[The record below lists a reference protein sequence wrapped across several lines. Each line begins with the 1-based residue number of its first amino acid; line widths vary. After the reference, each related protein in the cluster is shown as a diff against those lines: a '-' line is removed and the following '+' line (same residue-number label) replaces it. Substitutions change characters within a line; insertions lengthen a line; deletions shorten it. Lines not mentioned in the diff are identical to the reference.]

1 MFKKIKTI
9 LLTFCFITIATNLF
23 SQAMPTV
30 SKGSIV
36 RIDHLPSKYVDK
48 RIVDVWLPE
57 GYNKNKKYAV
67 LYMQDGQMLYDSTI
81 TWNKK
86 SWNINYTISKLINEN
101 KIKEV
106 IVVGIWNGD
115 KKRHAEYFP
124 QKPFENLSTA
134 QKNKIFDAVR
144 SNNVSVFNNN
154 AIYSDN
160 YLKYIVQELKPYI
173 DQQFSTYTNAKNT
186 FIGGSSMG
194 GLISMYAICEY
205 PTIFGGAICMST
217 HWPGIFE
224 MESNPIPAAFLN
236 YLSTN
241 LPSPKNHKLYFD
253 CGDQTLDALYP
264 PLQNKVD
271 SVMRIKGFS
280 EKNWMTKYF
289 INQDHSEP
297 SWSGR
302 MNIPLAFLLHQ

>member
-1 MFKKIKTI
+1 MFKIVKRI
-9 LLTFCFITIATNLF
+9 LFIFSLVLLSITVF
-23 SQAMPTV
+23 SQSIPTV

-36 RIDHLPSKYVDK
+36 RIDHLSSKYVDK
-48 RIVDVWLPE
+48 RIVDVWLPD

-86 SWNINYTISKLINEN
+86 AWNINYKIANLIAEN
-101 KIKEV
+101 KIKDV

-124 QKPFENLSTA
+124 QKPFESLSA
-134 QKNKIFDAVR
+134 VQKNKIFEAVR
-144 SNNVSVFNNN
+144 TNNASVFNNQ

-160 YLKYIVQELKPYI
+160 YLKYIVRELKPYI
-173 DQQFSTYTNAKNT
+173 DLQFSTYTDANNT

-205 PTIFGGAICMST
+205 PAIFGGSICMST

-224 MESNPIPAAFLN
+224 MENNPIPDAFFN
-236 YLSTN
+236 YLKTN
-241 LPSPKNHKLYFD
+241 LPNPKNHKLYFD
-253 CGDQTLDALYP
+253 CGNQTLDALYP

-271 SVMRIKGFS
+271 SVMRIKGFT

-297 SWSGR
+297 SWSSR
-302 MNIPLAFLLHQ
+302 IDIPLTFLLHQ

>member
-1 MFKKIKTI
+1 MIKIFKTI
-9 LLTFCFITIATNLF
+9 LFTFCLTTIATNLF
-23 SQAMPTV
+23 SQAIPTV

-36 RIDHLPSKYVDK
+36 RIDHLQSKYVDK

-57 GYNKNKKYAV
+57 GYTKNKKYAV
-67 LYMQDGQMLYDSTI
+67 LYMQDGNMLFDSTI

-86 SWNINYTISKLINEN
+86 SWNINYKISNLLIEN
-101 KIKEV
+101 KIKDV

-144 SNNVSVFNNN
+144 SNNASVFNNN

-160 YLKYIVQELKPYI
+160 YLKYLVQELKPYI

-205 PTIFGGAICMST
+205 PNIFGGAMCMST
-217 HWPGIFE
+217 HWPGIFA
-224 MESNPIPAAFLN
+224 MEDNPIPDAFLN
-236 YLSTN
+236 YLSAK
-241 LPSPKNHKLYFD
+241 LPNPKNHQLYFD
-253 CGDQTLDALYP
+253 CGNLALDALYP

-271 SVMRIKGFS
+271 SVMRKKGFT
-280 EKNWMTKYF
+280 KNNWMTKYF
-289 INQDHSEP
+289 INQDHSEV
-297 SWSGR
+297 SWNSR
-302 MNIPLAFLLHQ
+302 LDIPLTFLLHQ

>member
-9 LLTFCFITIATNLF
+9 LFTFYFITIATNLF

-144 SNNVSVFNNN
+144 SNNASVFNNN

-297 SWSGR
+297 SWSSR
-302 MNIPLAFLLHQ
+302 MDIPLAFLLHQ

>member
-144 SNNVSVFNNN
+144 SNNASVFNNN

-297 SWSGR
+297 SWSSR

>member
-1 MFKKIKTI
+1 
-9 LLTFCFITIATNLF
+9 
-23 SQAMPTV
+23 
-30 SKGSIV
+30 
-36 RIDHLPSKYVDK
+36 
-48 RIVDVWLPE
+48 
-57 GYNKNKKYAV
+57 
-67 LYMQDGQMLYDSTI
+67 
-81 TWNKK
+81 
-86 SWNINYTISKLINEN
+86 
-101 KIKEV
+101 
-106 IVVGIWNGD
+106 VGIWNGD

-144 SNNVSVFNNN
+144 SNNASVFNNN

-205 PTIFGGAICMST
+205 PAIFGGAICMST

-224 MESNPIPAAFLN
+224 MENNPIPEAFLS
-236 YLSTN
+236 YLSAN

-253 CGDQTLDALYP
+253 CGNLALDALYP

-271 SVMRIKGFS
+271 SVMRNKGFNKS
-280 EKNWMTKYF
+280 NWMTQYF
-289 INQDHSEP
+289 INQDHSEV
-297 SWSGR
+297 SWSSR
-302 MNIPLAFLLHQ
+302 IDIPLAFLLHK